1 MGFVLTLIYIALTLL
16 SPAVLPEAIW
26 SLHVADILGV
36 LTILSILPSIPG
48 AKLGSIPE
56 TYLGIGLLI
65 ATSASILATGW
76 VGGAAQTLLN
86 FSPILLV
93 FYFVAITCRSLRRLK
108 ILTAVLMAVALFV
121 FAQGAFAFYTG
132 NFASRYLEPEGIS
145 GTLLYRFRG
154 LGVISDPNDL
164 AQVYVMLI
172 PLLWL
177 RWKRGRFASNFLF
190 TLVPAGIL
198 VVAVYFTH
206 SRGGFIA
213 LLAIILFGFK
223 DKIGLVKSAI
233 FVAIACVGLLA
244 LDISGG
250 RGIND
255 DDGGRVAAWA
265 TGLQIF
271 KTHPIFG
278 IGIDNFSDYNET
290 GNTAHNS
297 YVLCLAELGM
307 FGYFFWMG
315 MIVSGWSGMSKM
327 IPSTGKKTLEFGSG
341 EPDDRNALEDEPGT
355 LAEPWL
361 RTPELGRVAVETGA
375 HATAFSHSALYA
387 SGSQYVETGSP
398 YYPGPMD
405 EDASTNAL
413 TEDDNLIYAAKILR
427 VSFVGL
433 LSAAFFISRTYSVT
447 LYILLG
453 MAVALRMVYLEKH
466 PDSTMGVLSL
476 LKRTWI
482 VIFVSMILL
491 YLFVRL
497 HGVR

>member
-1 MGFVLTLIYIALTLL
+1 
-16 SPAVLPEAIW
+16 
-26 SLHVADILGV
+26 
-36 LTILSILPSIPG
+36 
-48 AKLGSIPE
+48 
-56 TYLGIGLLI
+56 
-65 ATSASILATGW
+65 
-76 VGGAAQTLLN
+76 
-86 FSPILLV
+86 
-93 FYFVAITCRSLRRLK
+93 
-108 ILTAVLMAVALFV
+108 
-121 FAQGAFAFYTG
+121 
-132 NFASRYLEPEGIS
+132 
-145 GTLLYRFRG
+145 
-154 LGVISDPNDL
+154 
-164 AQVYVMLI
+164 MLI

-177 RWKRGRFASNFLF
+177 RWKPGRFASNFLF

-198 VVAVYFTH
+198 IVAVYFTH
-206 SRGGFIA
+206 SRGGFLA
-213 LLAIILFGFK
+213 LMAMALFGFK
-223 DKIGLVKSAI
+223 DRIGLVKSAI
-233 FVAIACVGLLA
+233 IVAVVCVGLLA
-244 LDISGG
+244 LNISGG
-250 RGIND
+250 RGINE
-255 DDGGRVAAWA
+255 DDGGRVAAWV
-265 TGLQIF
+265 TGLEVF
-271 KTHPIFG
+271 KAHPIFG

-315 MIVSGWSGMSKM
+315 MIVSGWSGLSKM
-327 IPSTGKKTLEFGSG
+327 ISSTGKKTLELDSG
-341 EPDDRNALEDEPGT
+341 ESDGTNTLKNEPGA

-398 YYPGPMD
+398 YYPGLMD

-453 MAVALRMVYLEKH
+453 MAVALRMVYLETH
-466 PDSTMGVLSL
+466 PDSTVGVLSL
-476 LKRTWI
+476 LKQTWI
-482 VIFVSMILL
+482 AIFASILLL